1 MSVSSI
7 ALFLFISFLVV
18 IALGTPIAFA
28 MGGISIIFGL
38 LFWDGLPSIDAFS
51 LGAFGKVTGFT
62 LTAVPLYILMAAI
75 LQYSNLAEDMY
86 EAVYRWLGKV
96 KGGLLM
102 GTTVISSIFAAMVG
116 ITAVAT
122 ATLGMTARPSML
134 SRGYDDKL
142 ISGTI
147 IVGGTLGILIPP
159 SVLMIVYAEEAQV
172 SAGKMFMGGIL
183 PGILAAIIFIIYI
196 AIRSAINPQIAPK
209 IEEGEE
215 FTWKEK
221 FQSLGSVILPIMVI
235 VLVLG
240 SIYTGI
246 ATPTEA
252 AGIGVFGALICAIVK
267 KQLTISN
274 LKKIFEMTVN
284 VNGMVL
290 WLLIGAEAFSRVVSV
305 TGIGSWF
312 SSIIVDSNLSPLLT
326 IVGIMLIIFILGM
339 FIDPSGIILIT
350 SPLFLPIIIQ
360 LGYDPVWYGVFFII
374 NMCIAFM
381 TPPFGVSLFIMKGV
395 APDLKME
402 TIYASIWPFVGL
414 YLIVIILVMIFPQLI
429 LWLPNLTLG

>member
-18 IALGTPIAFA
+18 IAFGTPIAFA

-86 EAVYRWLGKV
+86 EAVYRWLGKI

-183 PGILAAIIFIIYI
+183 PGLLAAIIFIAYI
-196 AIRSAINPQIAPK
+196 AIRSAINPQMAPK
-209 IEEGEE
+209 IEDGEE

-235 VLVLG
+235 ILVLG

-312 SSIIVDSNLSPLLT
+312 SSVIVDSNLSPLLT
-326 IVGIMLIIFILGM
+326 MVGIMLIIFILGM

-350 SPLFLPIIIQ
+350 SPLFLPVIIQ

-395 APDLKME
+395 APDLKIE
-402 TIYASIWPFVGL
+402 TIYASVWPFVGL

-429 LWLPNLTLG
+429 LWLPNLTL